1 MKKIVDLESNEY
13 ILIIMI
19 FFDNFN
25 LWISYF
31 LKLGLISV
39 NLSTHTQVNSN
50 PIKKLFSPHTW
61 FSKNLYSVGC
71 SVLQKWGHATHTNH
85 FCHFFEWDFLQLRF
99 GLGFTFGRIFNQICF
114 PLSTNKYVINVSAPE
129 YKQWACILNWR
140 SYNFNIKL
148 DSLF

>member
-1 MKKIVDLESNEY
+1 MKKIVDFESNEY
-13 ILIIMI
+13 ILIIII

-31 LKLGLISV
+31 LKLGLIFV

-50 PIKKLFSPHTW
+50 P
-61 FSKNLYSVGC
+61 SKNLYSVGC
-71 SVLQKWGHATHTNH
+71 SVLQKWGHATQTDH
-85 FCHFFEWDFLQLRF
+85 FCHSFEWDFLQLRF

-129 YKQWACILNWR
+129 YKQWACILNWW